1 MLGIFKTKPRS
12 RQERR
17 ATLRKQVSVPARI
30 FLAGRHLECST
41 IDLSATG
48 ARLAVGMAATLPR
61 EFDVWISGGLVL
73 PARLVW
79 RGKKALGV
87 RFV

>member
-1 MLGIFKTKPRS
+1 MLGMFKAKRRA

-17 ATLRKQVSVPARI
+17 ATLRTQVSVPARI
-30 FLAGRHLECST
+30 FLAGRQLECST
-41 IDLSATG
+41 IDVSASG
-48 ARLAVGMAATLPR
+48 ARLAVGTTATLPR

-79 RGKKALGV
+79 RDRNALGV
-87 RFV
+87 EFV

>member
-1 MLGIFKTKPRS
+1 MLGMFKAKPRS

-17 ATLRKQVSVPARI
+17 ATFRKQVSVPARI
-30 FLAGRHLECST
+30 FLAGRQLECST

-79 RGKKALGV
+79 RDKKALGV